1 MKNEI
6 PSDFLSEILR
16 KWGDTWWFKVLFFVL
31 LIYFISIPI
40 ITPIISNKYQQENI
54 SQSLSNTLDG
64 RDRDATKKHRANF
77 EISRQAYAIAKYKM
91 SEYLPLTKC
100 EYIFLL
106 EFHNGAEN
114 VMTGIQFCRFD
125 MTLEVATDNLQYV
138 PLEKFKDDIVARYD
152 ILISDELSKN
162 KVIYCRTSDFEKVDR
177 YLAYQMSYVNAKA
190 YAALSLKDKEG
201 KIFGAVLAVSSNDE
215 DIDLLAV
222 KTLATDLEDIFLIT
236 GNEEICQDCA
246 TGTPHKH

>member
-16 KWGDTWWFKVLFFVL
+16 KWGDTWWFKVVFFVL

-40 ITPIISNKYQQENI
+40 ITPAITDKYHQQTLNT
-54 SQSLSNTLDG
+54 TLDD

-77 EISRQAYAIAKYKM
+77 EISRQAYAIAKHKM
-91 SEYLPLTKC
+91 TEYLISSGC

-106 EFHNGAEN
+106 EFHNGSEN

-125 MTLEVATDNLQYV
+125 MTLEVAGEKLKYI

-152 ILISDELSKN
+152 ILLSDELTKN
-162 KVIYCRTSDFEKVDR
+162 KVIYCQASDFEKVDR
-177 YLAYQMSYVNAKA
+177 YLAYQMSYINAKA
-190 YAALSLKDKEG
+190 YAMISLKDKDG
-201 KIFGAVLAVSSNDE
+201 KIFGAVLGVTNDN
-215 DIDLLAV
+215 DNIDLLSIRD
-222 KTLATDLEDIFLIT
+222 LAEDLEDIFTLT
-236 GNEEICQDCA
+236 EENNEKNDIK
-246 TGTPHKH
+246 THHIH